1 VSRIVKYAGFRVA
14 FLVFPVVALASAT
27 MITASPTLEAV
38 RVGKTTENSIDYSL
52 NNTVRNMLWL
62 PTTRR
67 MKYVAK
73 QAVDSFF
80 ARLGDVFSGAA
91 VFILVG
97 QLDLG
102 VRGVAAMNIV
112 LVLAWIYVA
121 WRTVNERDR
130 LAKEHPEHIE
140 GNVRI

>member
-1 VSRIVKYAGFRVA
+1 
-14 FLVFPVVALASAT
+14 
-27 MITASPTLEAV
+27 
-38 RVGKTTENSIDYSL
+38 
-52 NNTVRNMLWL
+52 MLWL

-91 VFILVG
+91 VFVLVG

-112 LVLAWIYVA
+112 LILVWVYVA
-121 WRTVNERDR
+121 WRTVDERDR
-130 LAKEHPEHIE
+130 LVKEVAGDGSAGEPA
-140 GNVRI
+140 

>member
-1 VSRIVKYAGFRVA
+1 
-14 FLVFPVVALASAT
+14 LEPCASARG
-27 MITASPTLEAV
+27 A
-38 RVGKTTENSIDYSL
+38 ENSIDYSL

-80 ARLGDVFSGAA
+80 ARLGDVFSGVA
-91 VFILVG
+91 VFVLVG

-121 WRTVNERDR
+121 WRIVDERDR
-130 LAKEHPEHIE
+130 LAKEDPGLIE
-140 GNVRI
+140 SNGRI